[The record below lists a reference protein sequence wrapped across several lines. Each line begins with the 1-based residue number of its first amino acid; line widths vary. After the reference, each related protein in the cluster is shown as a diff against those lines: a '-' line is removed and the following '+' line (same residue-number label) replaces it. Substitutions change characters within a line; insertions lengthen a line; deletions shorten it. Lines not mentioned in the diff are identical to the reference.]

1 MCLAIPARVERIDD
15 TGAWVRLGDA
25 QVRVQLDMTPQAGVG
40 DWVLVHAGFAIQ
52 QLDEDDVRAIWES
65 LGELEAARQGQ
76 GATS

>member
-1 MCLAIPARVERIDD
+1 MCLAIPARVERVDD
-15 TGAWVRLGDA
+15 TAAWVRLGDA

-65 LGELEAARQGQ
+65 LGELDAARLNE
-76 GATS
+76 GATP